1 MKTVARASILVKS
14 LIAPALA
21 AAMMVVIGA
30 VFLFA
35 YLDVNAQRRAQV
47 QISTLRSD
55 LQSALIALSSAQL
68 NTVQAANWKQSGVEQ
83 KLIDRLINDA
93 RPSLTQ
99 VQTILKHQQ
108 DDPNGLEREGMTRFG
123 QQFELYLTAVNEV
136 LTNIPVDAFLATMF
150 LNDAESKHSEL
161 VKTGQEILG
170 KITSA
175 DGVIAAA
182 VDRAL
187 SSALFQVLSSAAVAI
202 ILSVGVAV
210 KLGQAI
216 ARPTRDL
223 TDLMRRLA
231 DGDTGLEVPGTDRGD
246 ELGQMAQAVQ
256 VFKDNMIR
264 NVELSRQTATEQQE
278 RGVRA
283 ERLDRLTAGFDAK
296 VRNLLNILAN
306 AALDMDRTSAALTNS
321 ASSTNSQAL
330 AMTVTAKKMSANV
343 QTVASTTKEL
353 GDSITEISQQVQHQ
367 SSLAQSASEAANG
380 SRRQVHELSE
390 HVERIGDVVSLI
402 SAIARQTNLLALNA
416 TIEAARAGEAG
427 RGFAVVAGEVKSLA
441 TQTAKATEDIA
452 HQIQAVQSQTTSTV
466 QAMET
471 IAGWISKMTEISAT
485 VAAAVE
491 EQNSSTREIGR
502 SAHQAAQGTEEM
514 AGGVDE
520 MTRAA
525 DGTGSASR
533 EVALVAGNVSDN
545 AGALKGLVD
554 QFLNDVRAA

>member
-123 QQFELYLTAVNEV
+123 QQFELYLAAVNEV

-278 RGVRA
+278 RSVRA